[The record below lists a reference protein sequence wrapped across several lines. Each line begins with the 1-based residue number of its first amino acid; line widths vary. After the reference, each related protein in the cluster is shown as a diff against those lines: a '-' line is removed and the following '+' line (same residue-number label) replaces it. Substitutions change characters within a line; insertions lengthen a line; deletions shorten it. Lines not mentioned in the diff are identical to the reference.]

1 MKGKEIVRPK
11 TVVLKPKAPI
21 RRYDVFAE
29 YNRIKAVKEFGFT
42 DDEAK
47 AYGLAVAKV
56 VAARKFFGHR
66 IKYRGATRA
75 YLEGR
80 TTEKWWRKLA
90 TPSEF
95 DEKIIQRMGEDFYYK
110 VFRPTLER
118 LYEEGKD
125 YMEIRDSVREEW
137 NKLLE
142 EK

>member
-1 MKGKEIVRPK
+1 MERK
-11 TVVLKPKAPI
+11 TLKMPRTIVLKPQAPI

-29 YNRIKAVKEFGFT
+29 YNRIKAEREFGFPE
-42 DDEAK
+42 DEAK

-66 IKYRGATRA
+66 TKYRGATRA
-75 YLEGR
+75 YLEGK

-90 TPSEF
+90 TPEEF
-95 DEKIIQRMGEDFYYK
+95 DEKIIRKMGEEFYKK
-110 VFRPTLER
+110 VFRPTLEK
-118 LYEEGKD
+118 LYSEGKD

-142 EK
+142 G